1 VWLLGRNYIVAV
13 VVGLLLGA
21 CGGTMSLTEYAE
33 ALETAAAT
41 ASSRFDSVNATLN
54 SADST
59 LEDAQL
65 AAKDAAVIGSDL
77 LADLEALDPPGELA
91 ELHAL
96 LLELDREVVA
106 AQQVWAESADRA
118 QSVADVVQ
126 SPEAQ
131 AMFRSNESALAAC
144 RRIQDALDA
153 TVEGAVFDDTPWIP
167 SELKE
172 SISVALGCAP
182 GSNG

>member
-1 VWLLGRNYIVAV
+1 MGRNHVVAV
-13 VVGLLLGA
+13 VVGLLLAA

-33 ALETAAAT
+33 ALEAAAAD
-41 ASSRFDSVNATLN
+41 ASNRFDSVIATLN

-59 LEDAQL
+59 LQDAQL
-65 AAKDAAVIGSDL
+65 AVKDAAVIGSDL
-77 LADLEALDPPGELA
+77 LADLEAMDPPAELA
-91 ELHAL
+91 ELHTL

-106 AQQVWAESADRA
+106 AQLVWAESADRA
-118 QSVADVVQ
+118 QTVADLLQ

-131 AMFRSNESALAAC
+131 AMLRSNDSALAAC
-144 RRIQDALDA
+144 RRIQDAFDA

-182 GSNG
+182 GSA

>member
-1 VWLLGRNYIVAV
+1 LGRNYVVAV
-13 VVGLLLGA
+13 VVGLVLAA

-33 ALETAAAT
+33 ALEAAAAD
-41 ASSRFDSVNATLN
+41 ASSRFDSVIATLN

-59 LEDAQL
+59 LQDVQL
-65 AAKDAAVIGSDL
+65 AVKEAAVIGSDL

-106 AQQVWAESADRA
+106 AQLVWAESADRA
-118 QSVADVVQ
+118 QSVADVLQ
-126 SPEAQ
+126 SPETQ
-131 AMFRSNESALAAC
+131 AMLRSNESALAVC

-153 TVEGAVFDDTPWIP
+153 TTERAVFEDVPWLP
-167 SELKE
+167 SELSE
-172 SISVALGCAP
+172 SVEVALGCS
-182 GSNG
+182 SNG